1 MEALKVW
8 IVSLLEKK
16 SIALL
21 FEGWGWGLGGSWTSR
36 PEIRG
41 NQVSK
46 RHFFQPVWSLT
57 IRRGPGSATFFIT
70 GWSMYMY
77 LYDSM
82 SNGKGLGWSTPSL
95 GSFWQ
100 MLKKG
105 ANHAQHQFL
114 KTTNQNLLKQC
125 SLWSG
130 KLLSSPKILET
141 GTWLLIAPSLRT
153 ADVSSRSSLL
163 RDVSRRGTSA
173 TQRQKFHTD
182 DAKSVR
188 NPVRSAN
195 WSTEKFHCFSY
206 CLRMTDKRPQ
216 RSNVNAMNL

>member
-1 MEALKVW
+1 MEPLKVW

-16 SIALL
+16 SRALL
-21 FEGWGWGLGGSWTSR
+21 FEVCVGGGAGHPD

-41 NQVSK
+41 SQVSNK
-46 RHFFQPVWSLT
+46 HIFQPVWSLT
-57 IRRGPGSATFFIT
+57 TRGGPGSATFFIT

-114 KTTNQNLLKQC
+114 TTTNQSLLKQC
-125 SLWSG
+125 PPWSG

-141 GTWLLIAPSLRT
+141 GTWLLIAPSMQT
-153 ADVSSRSSLL
+153 ADVSPRSSPL
-163 RDVSRRGTSA
+163 RDVSQGERLRLSDRNSILMTQNLSGIQSEALIGRR
-173 TQRQKFHTD
+173 
-182 DAKSVR
+182 
-188 NPVRSAN
+188 RSFIVLAIVYE
-195 WSTEKFHCFSY
+195 WKTKG
-206 CLRMTDKRPQ
+206 KRPQ